1 MLDISIIVVNWNG
14 RDLLA
19 RCLQCVEATVKQ
31 AAYEVIV
38 IDNAST
44 DGSQAMVRRD
54 FPRVKLIENAQNV
67 GFAKA
72 NNQGM
77 EIAQGRYVLLLN
89 SDAFVK
95 DGTIDTMVAFMDA
108 HPAAGMAA
116 CKLLYEDGTVQ
127 PSVSRFPTL
136 ETEFYTAVGLEK
148 LFPNSRLFGKY
159 QMRYWD
165 HNDLREVDV
174 ILGAFMVVRREAIEQ
189 VGMMDER
196 FFMYSEEVDWCYRF
210 KRAGWKI
217 YSTPATEAV
226 HIWGGTSQQI
236 RAQMI
241 VQLYRSRV
249 QFFRKHY
256 GALSAS
262 LLKLIL
268 GLNFLVRVVP
278 GYAYYLTKGN
288 PQAIEKHQ
296 AFQRLLVSLPGF

>member
-1 MLDISIIVVNWNG
+1 MLDVSIIIVNWNG

-19 RCLQCVEATVKQ
+19 RCLQRVESTVKQ
-31 AAYEVIV
+31 AACEVIV
-38 IDNAST
+38 VDNAST
-44 DGSQAMVRRD
+44 DGSQAMVKRD
-54 FPRVKLIENAQNV
+54 FPKVKLIENTDNG
-67 GFAKA
+67 GFARA

-77 EIAQGRYVLLLN
+77 EISQGRYVLLLN

-95 DGTIDTMVAFMDA
+95 AGTVDTMVAFMDA
-108 HPAAGMAA
+108 HPEASMAG

-148 LFPNSRLFGKY
+148 LFPNSPLFGKY
-159 QMRYWD
+159 LMRYWD

-174 ILGAFMVVRREAIEQ
+174 ILGAFMMARREAIEQ
-189 VGMMDER
+189 VGTMDAR

-210 KRAGWKI
+210 KKAGWKI
-217 YSTPATEAV
+217 YSTPETEAV
-226 HIWGGTSQQI
+226 HLWGGTSQQV
-236 RAQMI
+236 RAQMM

-256 GALSAS
+256 GSVTTV
-262 LLKLIL
+262 LLKGIL
-268 GLNFLVRVVP
+268 ALNFVARVVP
-278 GYAYYLTKGN
+278 GYLYYLTKHN

-296 AFQRLLVSLPGF
+296 AIQRLLVSLPSF